1 MFAYRVELM
10 QVKMTYLFAVSECI
24 NILFHVY
31 VFCIIISRYLPGLCI
46 RIEQVDVKY
55 ILFSLKYSLYNAKC
69 RDICV
74 RVYKLT
80 LFLSE
85 S

>member
-10 QVKMTYLFAVSECI
+10 QVKMTCLFAVSECI
-24 NILFHVY
+24 NILFHIY
-31 VFCIIISRYLPGLCI
+31 VFCIIISTYLPGLCI

-55 ILFSLKYSLYNAKC
+55 ILFSLEYSLYNVKC

-80 LFLSE
+80 LFFSE
-85 S
+85 P